1 MDWVTIKRIFRAGF
15 LDFWRNAFVSF
26 ASILVMTVTLFTVGL
41 AIFTGVVLNFTLSD
55 LQNKAD
61 INVYFIQNAPE
72 DQISSLQKQLEALP
86 EVANVQ
92 YESADDA
99 LAQFRE
105 RHADDQLTLQAL
117 DELGTNPF
125 GAVLNVKAKN
135 ISQYD
140 AIANFLNQ
148 QATVSTGA
156 PSIIDKIDYFDEQ
169 HQEALTNLEQIINV
183 STWVGRILLLLFI
196 ALALI
201 ICFNTMRLAIY
212 NSRDEI
218 HVMRLVGAG
227 AFYIRAPFMVEGVMY
242 GAISGILTL
251 LLFYPL
257 TLWLGQ
263 ATSNFFG
270 GVNVFSYYL
279 SHFILFF
286 FAIVGTGVVLGG
298 AAAYLAVRRY
308 LKI

>member
-1 MDWVTIKRIFRAGF
+1 MDWVTIKRVFRAGF

-26 ASILVMTVTLFTVGL
+26 ASILVMTVTLFIVGV
-41 AIFTGVVLNFTLSD
+41 AIFAGVVLSFTLSD

-61 INVYFIQNAPE
+61 VNVYFTVGASQ
-72 DQISSLQKQLEALP
+72 DQITALQNQLEALP
-86 EVANVQ
+86 EVASVQ
-92 YESADDA
+92 YESADEA

-105 RHADDQLTLQAL
+105 RHADDQTTLSAL
-117 DELGTNPF
+117 SELGQNPF

-156 PSIIDKIDYFDEQ
+156 PSIIDKIDYFDQQ
-169 HQEALTNLEQIINV
+169 HQVALARLQQIISV
-183 STWVGRILLLLFI
+183 SAWVGRILLLLFI

-227 AFYIRAPFMVEGVMY
+227 QLYIRAPFMVEGVMY
-242 GAISGILTL
+242 GLISGIVTL

-257 TLWLGQ
+257 TFWLGH
-263 ATSNFFG
+263 ATESFFG
-270 GVNVFSYYL
+270 GVNVFNYYL

-286 FAIVGTGVVLGG
+286 FAIVGTGVILGAL
-298 AAAYLAVRRY
+298 AAFLAVRRY
-308 LKI
+308 LRV